1 MKSTRQ
7 MNGSFRE
14 TSLVRVF
21 RCTSAEPSVHNRHG
35 AAGRAETKESPKK
48 NQRNEVEIK
57 IMVPSR
63 ALTRGGGR
71 WRLPVVEFSRRRPAR
86 DTIERIAVTASIAVG
101 PPASIETDAIQFWI
115 DDRRRW
121 PSAGPEV
128 ALASFHLGFFFL
140 FLFFLLGSFRLSSSF
155 TELSNG
161 RTLFFSLKVLKL
173 KSKARSNDGPSTDHR
188 TTTDDEEERKRK
200 LNSGID
206 F

>member
-1 MKSTRQ
+1 MKSTKQ

-140 FLFFLLGSFRLSSSF
+140 FLFFSTWLFPSLIEFYRVVQW
-155 TELSNG
+155 TDA
-161 RTLFFSLKVLKL
+161 FFSSQSSQVEIE
-173 KSKARSNDGPSTDHR
+173 STI
-188 TTTDDEEERKRK
+188 K
-200 LNSGID
+200 
-206 F
+206 